1 MFNFTRGFM
10 SRKWYILA
18 ISILIYLPVTID
30 ATVLHIAIPTLSQ
43 AFALDHNQMLWVIDI
58 YALMM
63 AVFLLPMGALGE
75 RIGYKRLLLIG
86 AGIFGLAS
94 VLAAFSQS
102 ALMLIIA
109 RVILAL
115 GASMIIPATLAAL
128 RTEFIDEKQRNQ
140 ALGLWVVA
148 GGGGAALGPLVGGV
162 LIEYFYW
169 GSVFLINIPLV
180 LLVLMVGTGILP
192 PQPVNTHKKIDLKSV
207 VLFMAAI
214 LSLIYGIKTS
224 IKVADLLSI
233 SMLLLGIVLLTTFV
247 WLQKKSTDKLIDFEL
262 FAYTGIKFGFLISF
276 IAMIALVGF
285 ELLIS
290 QELQF
295 VHGYS
300 ALEAGLY
307 ILPFMLTI
315 SLGGS
320 LSSILLNRFGNKRVA
335 VGGLLFSAVAMYGL
349 SQTQFVA
356 QIWQASFYM
365 LLLGASIITAF
376 LAATASILSA
386 APTSQAT
393 AAGAIEGMSYELGTG
408 LGVTIFGLIA
418 AYLYQRDLMLNST
431 FMAQSDHI
439 ATSSLLETIQSLHSI
454 AGPAHETL
462 RMIAN
467 NAFSHA
473 HSSVLLLSSIILL
486 VLAVFIQIVWRP
498 DHDHIAE

>member
-75 RIGYKRLLLIG
+75 RIGYKHLLLIG
-86 AGIFGLAS
+86 AAIFGGAS
-94 VLAAFSQS
+94 VLAAFSQT
-102 ALMLIIA
+102 AWMLIFA

-128 RTEFIDEKQRNQ
+128 RTEFEDENQRNQ

-180 LLVLMVGTGILP
+180 LFVLVAGAWILP
-192 PQPVNTHKKIDLKSV
+192 QQALNTIKKIDLKSV
-207 VLFMAAI
+207 ALLMVAI
-214 LSLIYGIKTS
+214 LSLIYGIKSS
-224 IKVADLLSI
+224 IKAADFFSI
-233 SMLLLGIVLLTTFV
+233 AMLLLGILLLIVFV
-247 WLQKKSTDKLIDFEL
+247 RLQKKSTEKLIDFGL
-262 FAYTGIKFGFLISF
+262 FGYTGIKYGFLISF

-300 ALEAGLY
+300 ALQAGLY

-320 LSSILLNRFGNKRVA
+320 FSSILLNKFGNKPVA
-335 VGGLLFSAVAMYGL
+335 VCGLLLSALAMWGL
-349 SQTQFVA
+349 SQTQLVE
-356 QIWQASFYM
+356 QTLQASLYM
-365 LLLGASIITAF
+365 LLLGTSIITAF

-386 APTSQAT
+386 APASQAT

-408 LGVTIFGLIA
+408 FGVTLFGLIA

-431 FMAQSDHI
+431 FMAQSSDI
-439 ATSSLLETIQSLHSI
+439 ATSSLLETIQSLQHI
-454 AGPAHETL
+454 TGPTHDIL
-462 RMIAN
+462 RAIAN
-467 NAFSHA
+467 SAFSHA
-473 HSSVLLLSSIILL
+473 HSSVLLLSSIIL
-486 VLAVFIQIVWRP
+486 VALAIFIQIFWRSEE
-498 DHDHIAE
+498 DHAAE

>member
-1 MFNFTRGFM
+1 M
-10 SRKWYILA
+10 SRKWYILV

-43 AFALDHNQMLWVIDI
+43 ALELDHNQMLWVIDI

-86 AGIFGLAS
+86 AAIFGLAS
-94 VLAAFSQS
+94 IWAAFSPS

-109 RVILAL
+109 RVVLAL

-128 RTEFIDEKQRNQ
+128 RTEFSDEKQRNQ

-180 LLVLMVGTGILP
+180 MLVLVVGTWILP
-192 PQPVNTHKKIDLKSV
+192 QQPLNANKEIDLKSV
-207 VLFMAAI
+207 GLLMTAI
-214 LSLIYGIKTS
+214 LCLIYAVKSS
-224 IKVADLLSI
+224 IKSTDVVSLSL
-233 SMLLLGIVLLTTFV
+233 LLLGGILLILFV
-247 WLQKKSTDKLIDFEL
+247 RMQKKAANKLIDFEL
-262 FAYTGIKFGFLISF
+262 FAYSGIKFGFLISF

-320 LSSILLNRFGNKRVA
+320 FSSILLNRFGNKRVA
-335 VGGLLFSAVAMYGL
+335 VWGLLLSAVAMWGL
-349 SQTQFVA
+349 SQTQFA
-356 QIWQASFYM
+356 EQNLQASLYM
-365 LLLGASIITAF
+365 LLLGVSIITAF

-386 APTSQAT
+386 APASQAT

-431 FMAQSDHI
+431 LMAQHREI
-439 ATSSLLETIQSLHSI
+439 ATSSLLETIQSLQHIS
-454 AGPAHETL
+454 GPTYEKL
-462 RMIAN
+462 REIAN
-467 NAFSHA
+467 TAFSHA

-486 VLAVFIQIVWRP
+486 VLAIFIQVFWR
-498 DHDHIAE
+498 EGTN